1 MVRQGGRE
9 FHALGGADSRLWRE
23 EGRKG
28 GIGVCVGEGWRSV
41 KSLLRGWGE
50 GYKRLTGLLSRD
62 QDLEGCQPVG
72 RGKGYRFTCS
82 CSHWGGG
89 GEGGGSI
96 ASGLG

>member
-1 MVRQGGRE
+1 MLLVEQILVCGGRR
-9 FHALGGADSRLWRE
+9 GGV
-23 EGRKG
+23 
-28 GIGVCVGEGWRSV
+28 GVCVGEGWRSV

-50 GYKRLTGLLSRD
+50 GYKRLSGLLSRD
-62 QDLEGCQPVG
+62 QNLEGCQPVG
-72 RGKGYRFTCS
+72 RGKGHQFTCS